1 MSTSTGEP
9 EGTCRVEFDAG
20 EDGVG
25 AIEDACPQTERQ
37 ELLQMVESEII
48 PRLLLS
54 HQLGD
59 ATGALRSGTEN
70 DVHPSAEEVAE
81 LTQLVILR
89 PVADARTFVEAV
101 IARGVSVDLVLLG
114 LLTPSARL
122 LGEMWLDDLCT
133 FAEVTV
139 GLSRLHQ
146 LVYELSPPQSQGRTI
161 QESHGIVVFCPAP
174 GEQHTFGLL
183 VASEFFRKAGWNV
196 RALIGTDGQEV
207 SDLVKNEWVAMVG
220 FSVSVDA
227 KAEQLRRVIAHLRTV
242 SRNPDLIVIVG
253 GCSAALR
260 LHEDRLGATLCTSDA
275 LEAVHYL
282 EAAVATKHNHPIL
295 PQESN

>member
-1 MSTSTGEP
+1 MSTSPSETDGA
-9 EGTCRVEFDAG
+9 CRVEFEAG
-20 EDGVG
+20 EGGVD
-25 AIEDACPQTERQ
+25 ASAEACPPDDRKD
-37 ELLQMVESEII
+37 LLQMVESEII

-54 HQLGD
+54 HQREDGQD
-59 ATGALRSGTEN
+59 ATRSASAH
-70 DVHPSAEEVAE
+70 DVHPTREEVAE

-89 PVADARTFVEAV
+89 PVADARSYVDAV
-101 IARGVSVDLVLLG
+101 CARGVSVDMVLLG

-146 LVYELSPPQSQGRTI
+146 LVYELSPPNNHARAI

-196 RALIGTDGQEV
+196 RALVGTDGQEV
-207 SDLVKNEWVAMVG
+207 SELVKSEWVAMVG

-242 SRNPDLIVIVG
+242 SRNPELIVVVG

-260 LHEDRLGATLCTSDA
+260 RHEDRLGANLCTSDA

-282 EAAVATKHNHPIL
+282 ETTVAAKHNHPIQ